1 MEANKDVKY
10 LHAVEKRVLERMRD
24 GQIRSGIFA
33 PEKGL
38 EDWGDNAME
47 EIADFIN
54 YMRMEQAELICLEE
68 IEPVELEEMLE
79 ELRGMEQSAKILGVR
94 LEAYH
99 EKRWHG
105 TEAQASRDKRIT
117 EKMKR
122 EKSDEIK

>member
-1 MEANKDVKY
+1 MEASNDVKY
-10 LHAVEKRVLERMRD
+10 IHAVERRVLERMRD

-38 EDWGDNAME
+38 EDWGDNGRE

-68 IEPVELEEMLE
+68 FEPIELEEMLE
-79 ELRGMEQSAKILGVR
+79 ELRTMEQSAKILGVR

-99 EKRWHG
+99 EKRWSSP
-105 TEAQASRDKRIT
+105 EALKDRNTRIAN
-117 EKMKR
+117 KKKR
-122 EKSDEIK
+122 ESK